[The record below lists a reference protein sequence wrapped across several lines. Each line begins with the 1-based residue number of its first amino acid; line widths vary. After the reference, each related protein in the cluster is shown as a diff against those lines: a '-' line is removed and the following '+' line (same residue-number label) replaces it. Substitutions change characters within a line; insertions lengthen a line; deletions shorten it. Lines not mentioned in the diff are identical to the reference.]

1 MISPLVLSGDI
12 TDCHDCGRVPCIWW
26 PEARDTAGHPP
37 VHSTAPP
44 PQRRMIWPQMSIGL
58 RLRNPGLG
66 PVVNTWRGLKSGCV
80 TGWFLTLLRWGAGM
94 GLWTSMSRYG
104 AAKFSWNWAEQ
115 TSAESIQMIR
125 WKLLIHWFAKL
136 FLFFLPSDTKNF
148 FLYWII
154 LTKFLLLLW
163 EKALL
168 SLCWLFFF
176 FHPKNRVTLR
186 PYCLRIE
193 KRSCL

>member
-1 MISPLVLSGDI
+1 
-12 TDCHDCGRVPCIWW
+12 
-26 PEARDTAGHPP
+26 
-37 VHSTAPP
+37 
-44 PQRRMIWPQMSIGL
+44 MSIGL

-104 AAKFSWNWAEQ
+104 AAKFSWNWAEL
-115 TSAESIQMIR
+115 TSTESIQMIR

-136 FLFFLPSDTKNF
+136 FFFPPLWYQKF
-148 FLYWII
+148 FS
-154 LTKFLLLLW
+154 LLNYSH
-163 EKALL
+163 KIFAT
-168 SLCWLFFF
+168 SLGKSIAQLVLVIFF